1 MQHIVTSAIGPIRA
15 AANTVVFVLKLLP
28 MLPSSALDWVT
39 PAPVVE
45 RVRYPTHSGP
55 VEGDLY
61 RPASGGP
68 HPGVVVCLGVVPF
81 GVDHPQVPRLGAALA
96 RSGFAA
102 LLYWSPALR
111 DLRLDPADI
120 EQLALAYRWLID
132 QPSIDP
138 SRSGFIGTCV
148 GGAFALMAAADS
160 AIRDQVAFVAAFA
173 PYASLWTLA
182 RDVASG
188 TRRGAAAREPW
199 AVDPLTRRVFVRS
212 MTALLEPTE
221 AAVLRAVCAE
231 AGGQTDRPLSKN
243 GQAVYRLLTARDG
256 AEAETA
262 LRGLPAAMH
271 QRLDA
276 VSPLA
281 YLPQIRAPLLVF
293 CHDRDDLVIPA
304 SESRCL
310 RAALA
315 RRPGVHYTEFAM
327 FEHADPTKR
336 KLPPWRLGQ
345 ELGKF
350 YHYVY
355 PVFRQAVAT

>member
-1 MQHIVTSAIGPIRA
+1 MHRNVTSASGPIRA
-15 AANTVVFVLKLLP
+15 AANTAVFVLKLLP

-61 RPASGGP
+61 RPAGSGP

-138 SRSGFIGTCV
+138 RRSGFIGTCV
-148 GGAFALMAAADS
+148 GGAFALMAAADPT
-160 AIRDQVAFVAAFA
+160 IRDQVAFVAAFA

-182 RDVASG
+182 HDVASG
-188 TRRGAAAREPW
+188 TCLGAATREPW
-199 AVDPLTRRVFVRS
+199 PVDPLTRTVFVHS
-212 MTALLEPTE
+212 MTALLDPGE
-221 AAVLRAVCAE
+221 AAILRTACARP
-231 AGGQTDRPLSKN
+231 GGRVNRPLSAD
-243 GQAVYRLLTARDG
+243 GRAVYRLLTAHDS
-256 AEAETA
+256 AEATEA
-262 LRGLPAAMH
+262 LSGLPFDMH

-276 VSPLA
+276 LSPLR
-281 YLPQIRAPLLVF
+281 YLPEIHAPLLVF

-304 SESRCL
+304 GESRLLQVAL
-310 RAALA
+310 RG
-315 RRPGVHYTEFAM
+315 RTGVHYTEFRM

-336 KLPPWRLGQ
+336 KLAPWRLVQ

-350 YHYVY
+350 YRYVY
-355 PVFRQAVAT
+355 PVFRQAVVA